1 MPPSI
6 IVVIREDPW
15 KTHRPVEALRI
26 ALGLST
32 GENPLKVVLLGESP
46 LLLSEEPEDE
56 IMDGEILEK
65 YLPSFKHL
73 EIQFLVSSGSIKRF
87 RVDSGF
93 RVTESSMEDIHSSIA
108 ASDRVL
114 VF

>member
-6 IVVIREDPW
+6 IVVIREDPQ
-15 KTHRPVEALRI
+15 KTHRAVEALRI

-32 GENPLKVVLLGESP
+32 GENPLSVVLLGRAA
-46 LLLSEEPEDE
+46 LLVSEDTEE
-56 IMDGEILEK
+56 IVGGEILDT

-73 EIQFLVSSGSIKRF
+73 KIPFLVPPGTGGRF
-87 RVDSGF
+87 NLDPEFEVRELAEEAIQE
-93 RVTESSMEDIHSSIA
+93 TIA
-108 ASDRVL
+108 SSDRVL